1 MRFLLRLP
9 VIRALHHRQLLF
21 PVALVL
27 VAIIFLILGALE
39 QRDIV
44 QGASVSPIPE
54 PAEVTRSIIR
64 ADLDKTPLTYFADYW
79 TQLAEQASRQLVSVG
94 TSKTPGI
101 VVGPRLVLTTI
112 EPALEV
118 FAAQNRANLIREVE
132 TENVETE
139 NVETENEETENEET
153 ENEETLPLPELG
165 PYRLIGWD
173 AEIGLALFNVTGQEL
188 IPFTLTDPRAMPSG
202 SYVGAVS
209 LSEVG
214 DATVAPGYFV
224 AIASRDLAVS
234 EFGDL
239 VVSMDLPE
247 MSPPAAFVNLDG
259 AFLGLSYEIPNG
271 RRVISTTEILS
282 LIEKLQAETVCRSVE
297 VVTLDENVRQG
308 LVIED
313 GVLIEYVHREAFR
326 SKSALLGGDVLLEWA
341 GEKLESVEQFERLYD
356 AQIPGESVEFLVLR
370 NRRRISGDAIVPD
383 TYCEPV
389 ESTPIRFDAWGLVL
403 QWVPETRDELRQ
415 SVVPSGWLVMVVF
428 EDSPSA
434 LAGIEENDLLLTVG
448 GAMVATEQDR
458 EIIEKSTERS
468 EPVLLS
474 VRRGDRMKLVALVPS
489 DQQTSPDFQ

>member
-1 MRFLLRLP
+1 
-9 VIRALHHRQLLF
+9 
-21 PVALVL
+21 
-27 VAIIFLILGALE
+27 
-39 QRDIV
+39 
-44 QGASVSPIPE
+44 
-54 PAEVTRSIIR
+54 
-64 ADLDKTPLTYFADYW
+64 
-79 TQLAEQASRQLVSVG
+79 
-94 TSKTPGI
+94 
-101 VVGPRLVLTTI
+101 
-112 EPALEV
+112 
-118 FAAQNRANLIREVE
+118 
-132 TENVETE
+132 
-139 NVETENEETENEET
+139 
-153 ENEETLPLPELG
+153 
-165 PYRLIGWD
+165 
-173 AEIGLALFNVTGQEL
+173 
-188 IPFTLTDPRAMPSG
+188 MPSG

-224 AIASRDLAVS
+224 ATASRDLAVS

-239 VVSMDLPE
+239 VVSMDLPK
-247 MSPPAAFVNLDG
+247 MSPLAAVVNLDG
-259 AFLGLSYEIPNG
+259 ALLGLSYEIPNG

-282 LIEKLQAETVCRSVE
+282 LIEKLQDETVCRSVE
-297 VVTLDENVRQG
+297 VVTLDENVRQV

-326 SKSALLGGDVLLEWA
+326 SKPALFGGDVLLEWA

-434 LAGIEENDLLLTVG
+434 LAGIEENDLLVTVG

-458 EIIEKSTERS
+458 EIIEKFTERS

-474 VRRGDRMKLVALVPS
+474 VRRGARMKLVALVPY

>member
-27 VAIIFLILGALE
+27 VAITVLIFGALE
-39 QRDIV
+39 QRDTAP
-44 QGASVSPIPE
+44 GVSESSISE
-54 PAEVTRSIIR
+54 PVEVNRSIIR
-64 ADLDKTPLTYFADYW
+64 ADLEKTPLTYFADYW

-101 VVGPRLVLTTI
+101 VIGPRLVLTTI

-118 FAAQNRANLIREVE
+118 FATQNRANLTREVE
-132 TENVETE
+132 TD
-139 NVETENEETENEET
+139 
-153 ENEETLPLPELG
+153 NEETLPLPELG

-214 DATVAPGYFV
+214 DATVTPGYFV
-224 AIASRDLAVS
+224 ATTSRDIAVS

-239 VVSMDLPE
+239 VISMDLPA
-247 MSPPAAFVNLDG
+247 MSAAAAVVNLDG
-259 AFLGLSYEIPNG
+259 ALLGLSYKIPNG

-282 LIEKLQAETVCRSVE
+282 LIEELQTETVCRSVE
-297 VVTLDENVRQG
+297 VVTLNENVREV

-313 GVLIEYVHREAFR
+313 GVLIEYVHRAAFR
-326 SKSALLGGDVLLEWA
+326 SEPALFGGDVLLEWA
-341 GEKLESVEQFERLYD
+341 GEKIESAEQFERLYD
-356 AQIPGESVEFLVLR
+356 AQIPGESVEFRVLR

-389 ESTPIRFDAWGLVL
+389 ESTPVRFDAWGLVL
-403 QWVPETRDELRQ
+403 QLVPETRDERKQ
-415 SVVPSGWLVMVVF
+415 SVVPAGWLVVAVF
-428 EDSPSA
+428 PDSSSA
-434 LAGIEENDLLLTVG
+434 LAGIEEQDLLVAVDG
-448 GAMVATEQDR
+448 EMVATEQDR
-458 EIIEKSTERS
+458 EIIEKFTERS

-474 VRRGDRMKLVALVPS
+474 VRRGDRMKLVALMPS
-489 DQQTSPDFQ
+489 DQQTLPDFP